1 MRFLQLTL
9 ISLIAS
15 IGLAASMYGIYQWTG
30 NEAYRLLYNAD
41 YIPILRQFEHL
52 KYFGFTFH
60 IVFCFISVIGVF
72 YVLQFFGRQ
81 YAVLPYVIVY
91 TGGSSVL
98 YFLSYFTEG
107 PPAAND
113 FYGWFSWTFSHLIYS
128 GIVIFFIHF
137 WMKKRR

>member
-1 MRFLQLTL
+1 MNRKDEVVDMRFLQLTL

-60 IVFCFISVIGVF
+60 IVFCFICVFGVF
-72 YVLQFFGRQ
+72 YVLHFFGRQ
-81 YAVLPYVIVY
+81 CVVLHYVIVY
-91 TGGSSVL
+91 SGVSSVL
-98 YFLSYFTEG
+98 YFFLFVT
-107 PPAAND
+107 
-113 FYGWFSWTFSHLIYS
+113 
-128 GIVIFFIHF
+128 V
-137 WMKKRR
+137 

>member
-1 MRFLQLTL
+1 MNRKDEVVDMRFLQLTL

-72 YVLQFFGRQ
+72 LRASIFRTTIRGTSLCNR
-81 YAVLPYVIVY
+81 L
-91 TGGSSVL
+91 
-98 YFLSYFTEG
+98 
-107 PPAAND
+107 
-113 FYGWFSWTFSHLIYS
+113 YGWFIRALFS
-128 GIVIFFIHF
+128 IVFH
-137 WMKKRR
+137 RRSASC